1 MNLFRN
7 TLLVC
12 ALVGASLSTTYAAEG
27 DKPGKGE
34 KVEVSALPEAVKAT
48 FAKEAPDAK
57 EVHKSNRE
65 GKETYRAKIK
75 SADGKTLM
83 LVVGADGAVIS
94 KEERPAKEGAK

>member
-7 TLLVC
+7 TLLVA
-12 ALVGASLSTTYAAEG
+12 ALVGVSLTASYAAEG
-27 DKPGKGE
+27 EKPGKGD

-48 FAKEAPDAK
+48 FTKEAPDAK
-57 EVHKSNRE
+57 EVFKSNRE

-75 SADGKTLM
+75 GADGKTVM

-94 KEERPAKEGAK
+94 KEPAKEKPAK